1 MIEMY
6 KPGNC
11 MVLPSEVCISKDPKI
26 CTFIYSVSYK
36 LHPKIQRYTLPALP
50 RAVIQHNMTG
60 GNKDQTNAVRL
71 IYTFVHFYTTAVALI
86 YTDVLLPDNEEW
98 LYSCQTRLN
107 GGST

>member
-26 CTFIYSVSYK
+26 CTFIYTVSYK
-36 LHPKIQRYTLPALP
+36 LYPKIQRYTLPALP
-50 RAVIQHNMTG
+50 RAVIQYNMT

-71 IYTFVHFYTTAVALI
+71 IYTFVRMYTTAVALI
-86 YTDVLLPDNEEW
+86 YTNVLLSDNEEW